1 MGGIALPEVGRGGGG
16 GDRPDDDDDDTR
28 PEPCAL
34 GKVEVGCT
42 TLAPATGLSG
52 GSKARLVAGGATS
65 KPSGG
70 LLKVMRRRTSTR
82 GCLANEAGASLD
94 RLSIDDDDDEDDVGL
109 ATTTVVGGDDEVG
122 SEDDATTTTGGDA
135 G

>member
-1 MGGIALPEVGRGGGG
+1 MAL
-16 GDRPDDDDDDTR
+16 
-28 PEPCAL
+28 
-34 GKVEVGCT
+34 
-42 TLAPATGLSG
+42 ATGLSG
-52 GSKARLVAGGATS
+52 GSKARLVAGGATA

-82 GCLANEAGASLD
+82 GCFANEAGASLE

-109 ATTTVVGGDDEVG
+109 ATTTAVGGDDEVG
-122 SEDDATTTTGGDA
+122 PEDDATTTSGGDA